1 MAMKKKTIRR
11 KVTQLKRESTSRIG
25 RLTQVVDPKTAE
37 QRIKKT
43 WNDTVQAL
51 STAEA
56 RVEKEIR
63 ALLKR
68 NKIST
73 RDAATAI
80 KDVRA
85 LIGRERK
92 KGMKELE
99 TRFASLQVRLRK
111 EGKSASK
118 RIDDAVLAALAT
130 FNIPSRHE
138 VQELTR
144 KVNELSRK
152 IDSSKR
158 RR

>member
-1 MAMKKKTIRR
+1 MAMRRKTVRR
-11 KVTQLKRESTSRIG
+11 KVTHLKRESTSRMG
-25 RLTQVVDPKTAE
+25 RLKQVVDPKAAE

-43 WNDTVQAL
+43 WNDTVEAL
-51 STAEA
+51 TTAEA

-63 ALLKR
+63 GLLKR

-73 RDAATAI
+73 RDAGTAI

-99 TRFASLQVRLRK
+99 ARFASLSARVRK
-111 EGKSASK
+111 ESKTASK
-118 RIDDAVLAALAT
+118 KVDDAVLAALAT

-138 VQELTR
+138 VRELTH
-144 KVNELSRK
+144 KVNELSKK
-152 IDSSKR
+152 IDSFKR

>member
-1 MAMKKKTIRR
+1 MAMKKKTVRR
-11 KVTQLKRESTSRIG
+11 KVTQWKRESTSRMA
-25 RLTQVVDPKTAE
+25 RLKQVVDPKTAE
-37 QRIKKT
+37 QRIKRT

-63 ALLKR
+63 GLLKR

-99 TRFASLQVRLRK
+99 ARFASLSARVRK
-111 EGKSASK
+111 ESKSASK
-118 RIDDAVLAALAT
+118 RVDDAVLAALAT

-138 VQELTR
+138 VHELTR
-144 KVNELSRK
+144 KVNELSK
-152 IDSSKR
+152 KVDSFKR
-158 RR
+158 R

>member
-1 MAMKKKTIRR
+1 MAMKKKTVRR
-11 KVTQLKRESTSRIG
+11 KVTQLKRESTSQIG
-25 RLTQVVDPKTAE
+25 RVTPVVDPKTAE

-43 WNDTVQAL
+43 WNDTVEAL

-63 ALLKR
+63 GLLKR

-92 KGMKELE
+92 KGVKELE
-99 TRFASLQVRLRK
+99 SRFASLQVRVRK

-158 RR
+158 R

>member
-1 MAMKKKTIRR
+1 MAMKKKTVRR

-25 RLTQVVDPKTAE
+25 RLTQVVDPKAAE

-43 WNDTVQAL
+43 WNDTVEAL

-63 ALLKR
+63 GLLKR

-99 TRFASLQVRLRK
+99 SRFASLQVRLRK

-118 RIDDAVLAALAT
+118 KIDDAVLAALAT

-138 VQELTR
+138 VQDLTR

>member
-1 MAMKKKTIRR
+1 MAMKKTVRR
-11 KVTQLKRESTSRIG
+11 KV
-25 RLTQVVDPKTAE
+25 VDRKAAE

-43 WNDTVQAL
+43 WNDTVEAL
-51 STAEA
+51 TTAEA

-63 ALLKR
+63 GLLER
-68 NKIST
+68 NRIST

-80 KDVRA
+80 
-85 LIGRERK
+85 
-92 KGMKELE
+92 
-99 TRFASLQVRLRK
+99 
-111 EGKSASK
+111 KSASK

-158 RR
+158 R